1 MLRCD
6 SVARSEAGLKQSTR
20 VLKRKALASLKRMTS
35 AFNAVD
41 EEGRTSSVLLSLQH
55 SFEMLLKAALVHNN
69 VPVFDKNLG
78 RSIGFEKCL
87 QLARQAPGVKITDA
101 ESGALRAIDALR
113 DDEQHWFNAVSEPIL
128 FIHARAGVTLFDDLL
143 NRVFGERLADS
154 LPLRV
159 LPISTAPPMGLDI
172 LIDQEFSQI
181 QQLLQ
186 PGRRAR
192 NEARARIRTLLAIE
206 GHASEES
213 LVSERDVDRVEKGMV
228 EGKSRSAVFPALE
241 QISTEFSGEGPT
253 LTVRF
258 DKKGPP
264 VKFAGEDSDAAAI
277 REIDLQKKFHWS
289 ATNLAAKLN
298 LSLPKSI
305 ALRQHLGI
313 DTDPKCYYV
322 FEMGSQKHPRLSDDA
337 LKRMRESMK
346 SIDMDAVWE
355 AHKPVGKGKGPR
367 PCFVEGCAQS

>member
-1 MLRCD
+1 M
-6 SVARSEAGLKQSTR
+6 KQSTR
-20 VLKRKALASLKRMTS
+20 VLKRKAVASLKRMTA

-87 QLARQAPGVKITDA
+87 QLARQEKGVRLTEA
-101 ESGALRAIDALR
+101 EAGTLRAIDALR
-113 DDEQHWFNAVSEPIL
+113 DDEQHWFNSVSEPIL

-143 NRVFGERLADS
+143 LRVFDERLADS
-154 LPLRV
+154 LPVRV
-159 LPISTAPPMGLDI
+159 LPISTEPPMGLEI
-172 LIDQEFSQI
+172 LIDQEFRQI
-181 QQLLQ
+181 RDLLQ

-213 LVSERDVDRVEKGMV
+213 LVSEKDVDRVEKGIA
-228 EGKSRSAVFPALE
+228 EGKPRGSVFPALE
-241 QISTEFSGEGPT
+241 QISTDFSGEGPT
-253 LTVRF
+253 LAVRI

-264 VKFAGEDSDAAAI
+264 VKFAADDQDAAAI
-277 REIDLQKKFHWS
+277 RQIDLQKTFHWS
-289 ATNLAAKLN
+289 ATDLANKLG

-305 ALRQHLGI
+305 ALRQHLGV
-313 DTDPKCYYV
+313 DMDQKCYYV
-322 FEMGSQKHPRLSDDA
+322 FEMGSQKHPRFSDNA
-337 LKRMRESMK
+337 LTRMRDSLK
-346 SIDMDAVWE
+346 SIDMDSVWE
-355 AHKPVGKGKGPR
+355 AHKPLGRGKTPR
-367 PCFVEGCAQS
+367 QCSVEGCARSEG

>member
-1 MLRCD
+1 
-6 SVARSEAGLKQSTR
+6 
-20 VLKRKALASLKRMTS
+20 MTA

-41 EEGRTSSVLLSLQH
+41 DEGRTSSVLLSLQH

-69 VPVFDKNLG
+69 VPVFDKSLG

-87 QLARQAPGVKITDA
+87 ELARQEQGVKISAA
-101 ESGALRAIDALR
+101 EAGTLRAIDALR
-113 DDEQHWFNAVSEPIL
+113 DDEQHWFNSVSEPIL
-128 FIHARAGVTLFDDLL
+128 FIHARAGITLFDDLL

-154 LPLRV
+154 LPVRV
-159 LPISTAPPMGLDI
+159 LPISTEPPMGLDI

-181 QQLLQ
+181 RDLLQ

-213 LVSERDVDRVEKGMV
+213 LVSEKDVDRVEKGIA
-228 EGKSRSAVFPALE
+228 EGKSRGAVFPALE

-253 LTVRF
+253 LAARF

-264 VKFAGEDSDAAAI
+264 VKFAADDTDAAAI
-277 REIDLQKKFHWS
+277 REIDLQKTFHWS
-289 ATNLAAKLN
+289 ATDLAKKLG
-298 LSLPKSI
+298 LSIPRSN

-313 DTDPKCYYV
+313 DSDPKCHYV
-322 FEMGSQKHPRLSDDA
+322 FEMGAQKHPRLSDNALTRMRDA
-337 LKRMRESMK
+337 LK
-346 SIDMDAVWE
+346 SIDMDGVWE
-355 AHKPVGKGKGPR
+355 AHKPVGRGKEPR
-367 PCFVEGCAQS
+367 QCFVEGCKQAVG

>member
-1 MLRCD
+1 M
-6 SVARSEAGLKQSTR
+6 KQSTR
-20 VLKRKALASLKRMTS
+20 VLKRKALASLKRMTA

-69 VPVFDKNLG
+69 VPVFDKSLG

-87 QLARQAPGVKITDA
+87 QLARQEPGVKITDA
-101 ESGALRAIDALR
+101 EAGTLRAIDALR
-113 DDEQHWFNAVSEPIL
+113 DDEQHWFNSVSEPIL
-128 FIHARAGVTLFDDLL
+128 FVHARAGVTLFDDLL
-143 NRVFGERLADS
+143 NRVFGERLADI

-159 LPISTAPPMGLDI
+159 LPISTDPPMGLDI
-172 LIDQEFSQI
+172 LIDQEFTQI

-213 LVSERDVDRVEKGMV
+213 LVSEKDVDRVENGIT
-228 EGKSRSAVFPALE
+228 EGKSRGAVFPALE
-241 QISTEFSGEGPT
+241 QIFTEFSGEGPT

-277 REIDLQKKFHWS
+277 REIDLQKTFHWS
-289 ATNLAAKLN
+289 ATDLAKKLS

-305 ALRQHLGI
+305 ALRQHLGV
-313 DTDPKCYYV
+313 DMDPKCYYV
-322 FEMGSQKHPRLSDDA
+322 FEMGSQKHPRLSDNA
-337 LKRMRESMK
+337 FKRMRDAMK
-346 SIDMDAVWE
+346 RIDMDGVWE
-355 AHKPVGKGKGPR
+355 AHKPVGRGKGPR
-367 PCFVEGCAQS
+367 QCFVEGCVQPRE